1 MIYVSAATGKVGREV
16 VRALRERGL
25 PLRAL
30 VRDERRS
37 SEILGRSV
45 PHTLVDYLDPA
56 SLRAVFHGA
65 GKLFLAAPLSPEMAR
80 MERNLIDA
88 AAAAGVRHVV
98 KLSTLGIASAARD
111 HEPRPYP
118 LHRASEAYLEASG
131 MSWTHLRSAP
141 FMQNMLLFAPSLL
154 KSGTYAGGWG
164 TAVLPSIDV
173 RDVAAVAAV
182 VLSEAGHEGRAYS
195 LTGSELLTHDDIATE
210 LSAATGRTLTYHDM
224 PPELARLTMIGR
236 GMPEWIAGAIA
247 ETMAHGQRIR
257 ATTTDV
263 VREITGREPRTF
275 AAWAR
280 ENVRAFARAA

>member
-65 GKLFLAAPLSPEMAR
+65 GKLFLAAPLSPDLAL

-98 KLSTLGIASAARD
+98 KLSTLGVVEPASGN
-111 HEPRPYP
+111 EPRSYP

-131 MSWTHLRSAP
+131 MAWTYLRPAP
-141 FMQNMLLFAPSLL
+141 FMQNMLQCAPALL

-164 TAVLPSIDV
+164 RAVLPWIDL

-182 VLSEAGHEGRAYS
+182 ALTGTGHEGRAYA
-195 LTGSELLTHDDIATE
+195 LTGSELLSLEDVASV
-210 LSAATGRTLTYHDM
+210 LSEATGRTLTYHDM
-224 PPELARLTMIGR
+224 PPELARLAMIGR
-236 GMPEWIAGAIA
+236 GLPEWVAGSVA
-247 ETMAHGQRIR
+247 EVMVEAQRIR
-257 ATTTDV
+257 PQTTDV
-263 VREITGREPRTF
+263 VRELTGREPRTF